1 MATVQIKHIPDDVHQ
16 TLRRRAAEKGQS
28 LQEYLLGQLTEQ
40 ARQPTVEELFA
51 RVAQRSGGR
60 VSLEDAVRLVRED
73 RDSR

>member
-51 RVAQRSGGR
+51 RLADEPVEGG
-60 VSLEDAVRLVRED
+60 AVRAFDALL
-73 RDSR
+73 